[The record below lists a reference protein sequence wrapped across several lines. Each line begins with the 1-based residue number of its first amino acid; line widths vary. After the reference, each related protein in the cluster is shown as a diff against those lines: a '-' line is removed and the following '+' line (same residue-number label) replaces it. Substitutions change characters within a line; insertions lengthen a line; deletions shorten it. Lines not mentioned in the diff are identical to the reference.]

1 MIAKI
6 FEIVNGIKNSVT
18 LVWIPSHLGIRGNE
32 MADKAAQRAI
42 SNQMVNLE
50 VKLELK
56 EIYNMITK
64 YVMNKWQDMYNT
76 SQHGHFYREIEPLVS
91 QRIKYTHQNR
101 SKETRDTDN

>member
-1 MIAKI
+1 MLAKI
-6 FEIVNGIKNSVT
+6 YEIVNGIKNSVT

-64 YVMNKWQDMYNT
+64 YVMNKWQDM
-76 SQHGHFYREIEPLVS
+76 
-91 QRIKYTHQNR
+91 
-101 SKETRDTDN
+101 